1 MSNTQSTPN
10 EKPVVNV
17 QPSARKPN
25 DAGTVVIQ
33 AHMKIYDPVTKQIY
47 VEGRA

>member
-1 MSNTQSTPN
+1 MSNTQSKPN
-10 EKPVVNV
+10 EKPVTNA
-17 QPSARKPN
+17 QPAARKPN
-25 DAGTVVIQ
+25 DSGTVVIQ